1 MGIDG
6 GEGSAKGLVTS
17 TNKISCVFLNF
28 MPCFR
33 IAIFLPNI
41 FHCNWF
47 LIVSSTFYKIEN
59 SSPSQTIIFSTT
71 KKVKFSISMDHWF
84 HRLKFIL
91 KHPFSPHPSIFKFYI
106 SSIHLSY
113 HPLSSL
119 FCIVEERTKRD
130 RTNKKPKC
138 CRTQNVRCYFF
149 SKLYMHLSTRDI
161 NGRASLKTGPVIVAD

>member
-1 MGIDG
+1 M
-6 GEGSAKGLVTS
+6 EERVPAKGLVTS

-59 SSPSQTIIFSTT
+59 SSPSQTIIFSAT

-91 KHPFSPHPSIFKFYI
+91 KHSFSPHPSILKFFTFHQLI
-106 SSIHLSY
+106 FRTTHY
-113 HPLSSL
+113 HRYFVLL
-119 FCIVEERTKRD
+119 KRERKETGQTRS
-130 RTNKKPKC
+130 
-138 CRTQNVRCYFF
+138 QNVVERKTFVV
-149 SKLYMHLSTRDI
+149 I
-161 NGRASLKTGPVIVAD
+161 SLVSFICI